1 MRDQSRKLRV
11 AVVFGSRSVEH
22 EVSIISAIQAMDA
35 MDPRRFEPLPIYITK
50 EGRWITGPE
59 LRRIDSYKDQSGLV
73 NRCRSVYLR
82 PEPFGN
88 RLFMEELGPFGTRRT
103 RVTVVDVVFP
113 LVHGTYGEDGTL
125 QGLFELAALP
135 YVGAGVVGSA
145 VGMDKIVMKAAF
157 QAQGL
162 PVVNYL
168 WFTRKRWQSA
178 TDEVADE
185 VERTLTYPLFVKPAN
200 LGSSVGITKAN
211 DRAGLFDAVEV
222 AAHYDRRLLVEEA
235 FEGGIEVNCS
245 VLGNDDPQPS
255 VCEQPIAW
263 TEILSYEDK
272 YLRGGKAKGGSAGA
286 GMASLT
292 RRIPA
297 PDRAGADG
305 RGSAPRRRGVPGG
318 RLLRI
323 GARRLPGRPGQRAHR
338 RQRDQHDARLA
349 LVLPLGAERRAVPY
363 PGGAPDRAGVGAP
376 SRTPAD
382 DLQLRQRPAPEV
394 LARQGPWHVNAP
406 ATCRRIRKLASSLG
420 DGVAFHLGSG
430 EERRKYPEARFRLR
444 RCTPGVCRAD
454 ARGPR

>member
-1 MRDQSRKLRV
+1 MMDQTRKLRV

-113 LVHGTYGEDGTL
+113 VVHGTYGEDGTL
-125 QGLFELAALP
+125 QGLCELAALP

-211 DRAGLFDAVEV
+211 DRAGLFGAVEV

-235 FEGGIEVNCS
+235 FEGGVEVNCS

-272 YLRGGKAKGGSAGA
+272 YLRGGKAKSGSAGA

-297 PDRAGADG
+297 PIAPELTAEVQRLAVEAFRAVDCSGLARVDFLVDPVSG
-305 RGSAPRRRGVPGG
+305 RIAVNEINTMPGSLSFYLWEPSGVPFPTLVE
-318 RLLRI
+318 RLI
-323 GARRLPGRPGQRAHR
+323 E
-338 RQRDQHDARLA
+338 LA
-349 LVLPLGAERRAVPY
+349 LERHRERQQTTYSFDSALLQKV
-363 PGGAPDRAGVGAP
+363 
-376 SRTPAD
+376 SR
-382 DLQLRQRPAPEV
+382 
-394 LARQGPWHVNAP
+394 G
-406 ATCRRIRKLASSLG
+406 KASG
-420 DGVAFHLGSG
+420 
-430 EERRKYPEARFRLR
+430 
-444 RCTPGVCRAD
+444 T
-454 ARGPR
+454 